1 MSSHDLGLLA
11 LISIALLLLEL
22 LRLELLLLEL
32 LLLRLEL
39 VLWLELG
46 ELLGV
51 AWMAGI
57 CRGHTT
63 WKTRIVTTI
72 INTLPHCNQQYH

>member
-11 LISIALLLLEL
+11 LVSIALLLLELL

-32 LLLRLEL
+32 LLL
-39 VLWLELG
+39 WLELG
-46 ELLGV
+46 QLLGV
-51 AWMAGI
+51 AWMTGV

-63 WKTRIVTTI
+63 WKTRIV
-72 INTLPHCNQQYH
+72 NTVLTSLPH